1 MPGSSVPP
9 VADTA
14 DVVPRLTV
22 RDPDAGLR
30 IAAWFVVAF
39 SCLQILTFSFGRDQG
54 IYALVGEGLLH
65 GQLPYRDLWD
75 FKPPGIF
82 FIYGLAQGLLGK
94 SMLAPRLIE
103 VAGLVAMV
111 LSFGRLSQTFFDN
124 RTVGYVGG
132 ALAALIHAQLDFWH
146 TGQPETFGGYLT
158 VFALVATTADV
169 NRKRRWLVYLLVGA
183 LFGAAALLK
192 PPLGGGALV
201 CAAYL
206 AKREQFGKSWKAAV
220 PPVALVALGG
230 TLIVVACAA
239 FFALKG
245 GWSALSWTLFE
256 FTPGYTSLGWEG
268 QRAPQM
274 LYYALEES
282 FFKFSALAAAGVIA
296 VAAISP
302 IHGREREGL
311 FLLLGVV
318 ALHVTGIAMQGKF
331 FPYHYG
337 ATLPLIAFI
346 AGLGLYKLWRRCLA
360 GGAGGV
366 AAFVGFV
373 AVCIAMRE
381 AARDLPQ
388 GFWHRAEIRLHYLVR
403 AAPYATRE
411 EMDRELAYVAD
422 YNLDADRQVALEIM
436 SKTASDEPV
445 FIWGFEPVIYWLADR
460 KPSSRFIYDVPQRTD
475 WQQEYAR
482 KELLRDLHERPPTV
496 FVVQRNDVFPS
507 VTGRTSDSKV
517 DLLAFPELLFW
528 LEERYDRG
536 KTIEDFELYDKREL
550 KVGAR

>member
-9 VADTA
+9 AADTA

-30 IAAWFVVAF
+30 IGAWFVVAF

-54 IYALVGEGLLH
+54 IYALVGEGLVN

-82 FIYGLAQGLLGK
+82 FVYGLAQWLLGK
-94 SMLAPRLIE
+94 SMLAPRVLE
-103 VAGLVAMV
+103 AAGLVAMV
-111 LSFGRLSQTFFDN
+111 FAFGRLAHTFFEN

-132 ALAALIHAQLDFWH
+132 AVAALIHAQLDFWH
-146 TGQPETFGGYLT
+146 TGQPETFGGFLT
-158 VFALVATTADV
+158 VFALLATMADV

-183 LFGAAALLK
+183 LFGGAFLLK

-206 AKREQFGKSWKAAV
+206 AKREQIGKGVKAAV
-220 PPVALVALGG
+220 VPVVLIALGG
-230 TLIVVACAA
+230 GLVVLSCAA

-245 GWSALSWTLFE
+245 GWAALSWTLFE

-268 QRAPQM
+268 QSAPKM
-274 LYYALEES
+274 LYYALVEA
-282 FFKFSALAAAGVIA
+282 FFGFSALAAFGVFA
-296 VAAISP
+296 AAAISP

-311 FLLLGVV
+311 FLLLGVI
-318 ALHVTGIAMQGKF
+318 ALHITGIAMQGKF

-346 AGLGLYKLWRRCLA
+346 AGLGLYKLWRRCL
-360 GGAGGV
+360 GGGSGGV
-366 AAFVGFV
+366 AAFIGFV
-373 AVCIAMRE
+373 VVCVAMRE
-381 AARDLPQ
+381 AVRDLEY
-388 GFWHRAEIRLHYLVR
+388 GFWERASIRLKYLVR
-403 AAPYATRE
+403 SAPYTTRE
-411 EMDRELAYVAD
+411 EMDRELGNAGD
-422 YNLDADRQVALEIM
+422 SSLDANRRVAAEVM
-436 SKTASDEPV
+436 ARTRPDQPV

-460 KPSSRFIYDVPQRTD
+460 KPASRFIYDVPQRSE
-475 WQQEYAR
+475 WQQDYAR
-482 KELLRDLHERPPTV
+482 KELLRDLEERPPAL
-496 FVVQRNDVFPS
+496 FIVQRNDVFPF

-517 DLLAFPELLFW
+517 DLLAFPELLYW
-528 LEERYDRG
+528 LEERYERG
-536 KTIEDFELYDKREL
+536 KTIEDFEIYEPREL
-550 KVGAR
+550 RVGAL